1 MSFENRAIDV
11 IMIVVMVL
19 VTAAMALVIPG
30 AIEDAGFTGASGTLV
45 ALIPMMIPVTVIV
58 SLVMNLIS
66 GLKGSMGGN

>member
-1 MSFENRAIDV
+1 
-11 IMIVVMVL
+11 
-19 VTAAMALVIPG
+19 MALVIPD
-30 AIEDAGFTGASGTLV
+30 AITDAGFTGAAGTLV